1 MNLQKTQPVGK
12 KVLIMM
18 LRGSWSTDE
27 CSCDIDV
34 DMTWVQ
40 ITIYK
45 FAVRGT
51 FGSVS
56 FGGTKLILGVIALAF
71 PMSFRVWS
79 NSGDA
84 QAVPWEVRLKV

>member
-1 MNLQKTQPVGK
+1 
-12 KVLIMM
+12 MM
-18 LRGSWSTDE
+18 LQSLNTEE
-27 CSCDIDV
+27 CSCDIDE

-45 FAVRGT
+45 FSFRGT

-71 PMSFRVWS
+71 PMS
-79 NSGDA
+79 
-84 QAVPWEVRLKV
+84 